1 MTKEEFYNLEVGKSF
16 ACGNKNVRVKKVG
29 YTECDYCLF
38 EKVATCLTLQE
49 LSIIPYCYA
58 GDREDGNNIIFE
70 EVENDK

>member
-16 ACGNKNVRVKKVG
+16 VCGNKNVRVKKVG

-58 GDREDGNNIIFE
+58 GDREDGNNIIFV
-70 EVENDK
+70 EVENDI